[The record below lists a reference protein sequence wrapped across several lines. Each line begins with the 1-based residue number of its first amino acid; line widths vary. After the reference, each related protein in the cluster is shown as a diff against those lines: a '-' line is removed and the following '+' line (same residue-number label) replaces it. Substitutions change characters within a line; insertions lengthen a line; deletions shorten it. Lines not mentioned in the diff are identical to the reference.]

1 MPGNFSAFILPRGHL
16 SFMSKNH
23 TITLSLIFRFWTPL
37 ALVWLMM
44 GVEQPAIA
52 AVIARLPGIKEN
64 LAAFGLTFALSLIIE
79 APIIQLLSAANVLA
93 KDRQSY
99 NRLLAFTHL
108 AGWSLSLVHL
118 LIGVT
123 PLFDGIVRGIIHAPQ
138 EIVETTRSAFL
149 LMTPWTVAIAYRR
162 LWQGILIGYGHTSI
176 IPLTMTSRLVAITI
190 TLGAGIAVPILPG
203 ACLGAMALSIGVITG
218 AVVTGLFA
226 RKVVKEEI
234 PAQSPCILTWGRL
247 LKFYV
252 PLGLT
257 SMIGLAVQPVMSIGL
272 ARMDHPLESLAVWP
286 VLTGFTA
293 LFQTP
298 CFSYQEAVVA
308 LLPRQGGYPKLQRF
322 TRLLGLILTL
332 SFLVAALSQPLRWLW
347 FKWVSGL
354 SPHLLSFVRSPLL
367 ILAMVPLLTVTIA
380 WFRGILVSNR
390 HTTAVTYAVMVS
402 ASVLVGTMFILP
414 LLVDLPGVVVVACC
428 LVLSLAAEAGFLK
441 FCVARRLPIRP

>member
-1 MPGNFSAFILPRGHL
+1 MPKNDTLTLP
-16 SFMSKNH
+16 
-23 TITLSLIFRFWTPL
+23 LIFRFWLPL

-118 LIGVT
+118 LVAIT
-123 PLFDGIVRGIIHAPQ
+123 PLFDGIVCGIIHAPK

-149 LMTPWTVAIAYRR
+149 IMTPWTVAIAYRR

-176 IPLTMTSRLVAITI
+176 IPLTMTSRLVAIAI
-190 TLGAGIAVPILPG
+190 TLGVGSVFPVLPG
-203 ACLGAMALSIGVITG
+203 ACLGAMALSLGVITG
-218 AVVTGLFA
+218 AVVTWFFA
-226 RKVVKEEI
+226 RNVVAREI
-234 PAQSPCILTWGRL
+234 PTSTDQVLTWRRL
-247 LKFYV
+247 LGFYV
-252 PLGLT
+252 PLALT
-257 SMIGLAVQPVMSIGL
+257 SMIALAVQPIMSIGL
-272 ARMDHPLESLAVWP
+272 ARMDHPLESLAIWP
-286 VLTGFTA
+286 VLTGFMA

-308 LLPRQGGYPKLQRF
+308 LLPRKGGYPKLQQF
-322 TRLLGLILTL
+322 TWILGLTLTL
-332 SFLVAALSQPLRWLW
+332 CFFSAALSQPLRWLW
-347 FKWVSGL
+347 FGWVSGL
-354 SPHLLSFVRSPLL
+354 SDHLLSFVRSPLL

-390 HTTAVTYAVMVS
+390 HTTTVTYAVMVS
-402 ASVLVGTMFILP
+402 ASVLVGSMLTLP
-414 LLVDLPGVVVVACC
+414 LFLNLPGVVVVACC
-428 LVLSLAAEAGFLK
+428 IVLSLSAEAGFLQ
-441 FCVARRLPIRP
+441 FCVARGRVKQSLP

>member
-1 MPGNFSAFILPRGHL
+1 MIPTNPV
-16 SFMSKNH
+16 
-23 TITLSLIFRFWTPL
+23 TLSIIFRFWTPL

-118 LIGVT
+118 LIAVT
-123 PLFDGIVRGIIHAPQ
+123 PLFDGIVCGIIHAP
-138 EIVETTRSAFL
+138 EAIVETTRSAFL
-149 LMTPWTVAIAYRR
+149 IMTPWTVAIAYRR

-176 IPLTMTSRLVAITI
+176 IPLTMTSRLVAIAI
-190 TLGAGIAVPILPG
+190 TLGVGIAVPVLPG
-203 ACLGAMALSIGVITG
+203 ACLGALALSLGVITG
-218 AVVTGLFA
+218 AIVTGLFA
-226 RKVVKEEI
+226 RKVVQREI
-234 PAQSPCILTWGRL
+234 PAGSGCVLTWSRL
-247 LKFYV
+247 LGFYV
-252 PLGLT
+252 PLALT
-257 SMIGLAVQPVMSIGL
+257 SMIGLAVQPIMSIGL

-286 VLTGFTA
+286 VLTGFTS

-308 LLPRQGGYPKLQRF
+308 LLPRKQGYPMLQRF
-322 TRLLGLILTL
+322 TRMLGLSLTL
-332 SFLVAALSQPLRWLW
+332 GFLVAALSPPLRWLW
-347 FKWVSGL
+347 FGWVAGL
-354 SPHLLSFVRSPLL
+354 SDHLLSFVRSPLL
-367 ILAMVPLLTVTIA
+367 ILAMVPLLTVSIA

-390 HTTAVTYAVMVS
+390 HTTTVTYAVMVS

-414 LLVDLPGVVVVACC
+414 LFLNLPGVVVVACC
-428 LVLSLAAEAGFLK
+428 IVLSLTAEAGFLK
-441 FCVARRLPIRP
+441 FCVARDVAHQTIA